1 MSSSNKVM
9 GKKKASLRDKQVCLL
24 SAGNADIRSL
34 SVLLSTNERNRRD
47 NHLLVFQFTIT
58 VFGLMYNSLGS
69 ISSIHVFC
77 CPDARIS
84 FCLKSFLIK

>member
-24 SAGNADIRSL
+24 SAGIADIRSL

-69 ISSIHVFC
+69 ILFIIC
-77 CPDARIS
+77 RPERPY
-84 FCLKSFLIK
+84 LFLPEILSN

>member
-24 SAGNADIRSL
+24 TGGIADIRSL
-34 SVLLSTNERNRRD
+34 SVLLSTNERSRRD
-47 NHLLVFQFTIT
+47 DHLLVFQFTTT

-69 ISSIHVFC
+69 ISFTV
-77 CPDARIS
+77 
-84 FCLKSFLIK
+84 